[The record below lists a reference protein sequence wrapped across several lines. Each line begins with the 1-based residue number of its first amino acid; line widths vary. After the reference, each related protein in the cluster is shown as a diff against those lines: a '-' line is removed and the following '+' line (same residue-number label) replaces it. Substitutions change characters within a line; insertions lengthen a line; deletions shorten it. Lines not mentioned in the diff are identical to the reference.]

1 MPATRD
7 IQLPAESILALRR
20 ALVRQ
25 VGREAADRALQ
36 EAGHSAGDALFDR
49 LGQDPD
55 QIGDTPVGTFW
66 DRLAGVFRE
75 LGWGSVEHQTPH
87 PGVGA
92 LQARDWFEVDQ
103 SARRPACPF
112 TTGLLAN
119 LLGHAAGG
127 EVAVLQVECDG
138 ASPRCVRFLFGAP
151 AVLDRLYSGLR
162 EGRDVEAGLAA
173 LG

>member
-7 IQLPAESILALRR
+7 IQIPAESLLALRR

-36 EAGHSAGDALFDR
+36 EAGHSAGDALFAR
-49 LGQDPD
+49 LGNDPD
-55 QIGDTPVGTFW
+55 TVGDTPLQTFW
-66 DRLAGVFRE
+66 ERLAGLFRE

-92 LQARDWFEVDQ
+92 LEARDWFEVDE
-103 SARRPACPF
+103 SASRPACPF
-112 TTGLLAN
+112 TTGLMAN
-119 LLGHAAGG
+119 LLGRAAGG
-127 EVAVLQVECDG
+127 EVAVLQVDCDSSS
-138 ASPRCVRFLFGAP
+138 ARCVRFLFGAP

-162 EGRDVEAGLAA
+162 KGQDVDAGLAA

>member
-7 IQLPAESILALRR
+7 IQIPAESILALRR

-36 EAGHSAGDALFDR
+36 EAGHSAGDALFAR
-49 LGQDPD
+49 LGGDAGQV
-55 QIGDTPVGTFW
+55 GDTPLQTFW
-66 DRLAGVFRE
+66 DRLAGLFRE

-92 LQARDWFEVDQ
+92 LEARDWFEVDE
-103 SARRPACPF
+103 SASRPTSPF

-119 LLGHAAGG
+119 LLGRAAGG
-127 EVAVLQVECDG
+127 EVAVLQVACEGSG
-138 ASPRCVRFLFGAP
+138 ARCARFLFGAP
-151 AVLDRLYSGLR
+151 PVLDRLYSGLR
-162 EGRDVEAGLAA
+162 EGQDVDAGLAA